1 MLKQSSLCENAPQGH
16 FVAAFGR
23 SGAHWAFSVA
33 AELRVEALPQPP
45 PRNRWDAMRDGQSE
59 GVWSIIGKPIF

>member
-23 SGAHWAFSVA
+23 SGAHWAFRVA
-33 AELRVEALPQPP
+33 AELRVAP
-45 PRNRWDAMRDGQSE
+45 PRTHAPQHGTVAN
-59 GVWSIIGKPIF
+59 